1 MSIQSE
7 LTRLTNAKAAIKTAI
22 EGKGVTVPDTTLL
35 DGMAALIESIEA
47 GGGDFDFSKLSVSAK
62 GSVSFSFTPA
72 SAGNGTKINI
82 PEGTIPRFG
91 FGYANDISYAYNKSI
106 GFFWMYSADDP
117 CTDVSDSI
125 AIQAHI
131 CTNSKTSQSFRLY
144 YNSKIPTSGSQGC
157 MHFFKRSSV
166 VEIVS
171 QTLSNNEAKF
181 SAGVTYYGVVI
192 YG

>member
-1 MSIQSE
+1 MSMQTD
-7 LTRLTNAKAAIKTAI
+7 LTRIKNAKAAIKAYI
-22 EGKGVTVPDTTLL
+22 EGNGLTVPEATLL
-35 DGMAALIESIEA
+35 DGMALMLESIEA
-47 GGGDFDFSKLSVSAK
+47 GGGDFDFSKLSASAK

-72 SAGNGTKINI
+72 SNGYGTKINI

-131 CTNSKTSQSFRLY
+131 YTNSTTSQFSRLY
-144 YNSKIPTSGSQGC
+144 CNSKIPTSGSKGC
-157 MHFFKRSSV
+157 MRFVKRTSV

-181 SAGVTYYGVVI
+181 SAGVTYYGVVM

>member
-1 MSIQSE
+1 MSIQTD
-7 LTRLTNAKAAIKTAI
+7 LTRIKNAKATIKAYI
-22 EGKGVTVPDTTLL
+22 EGNGLTVPDATLL
-35 DGMAALIESIEA
+35 DGMASMLESIQA
-47 GGGDFDFSKLSVSAK
+47 GGGDFDFSKLSASVK

-72 SAGNGTKINI
+72 SAGAGTRINI

-131 CTNSKTSQSFRLY
+131 YTNSTTSQFFRSY

-157 MHFFKRSSV
+157 MHFVKRTSV

-181 SAGVTYYGVVI
+181 SAGVTYYGVVM